1 MSVSFYKSEEE
12 TSACVSFVR
21 EENEKCA
28 NASATRTTTRR
39 PRPAKR
45 LFPRASMHSTSPCKR
60 SNLSSHVRV
69 CTISPQKRRHL
80 FRSPKMYSPFSKNTR
95 KKTSFA
101 QKRARGKKT
110 RRNATKRKETRRG
123 DSKITRARNER
134 CSQNVART
142 DDDDDDDDGGLFFSY
157 LFCPTFFLCGG
168 VGFLFFYLSRLL

>member
-1 MSVSFYKSEEE
+1 M
-12 TSACVSFVR
+12 SFVR

-142 DDDDDDDDGGLFFSY
+142 DDDDDDDDDGGPFFFVPLLSNVFFVWWCGFSFFS
-157 LFCPTFFLCGG
+157 LS
-168 VGFLFFYLSRLL
+168 LSRLL